1 MQNFLKKA
9 LFLLF
14 VSPLLFLFSCSKDS
28 STNPSDQNNQTYF
41 PTTVGSYWKYVE
53 YELDSLGVKVA
64 GTEDTTI
71 TTVVANQVVQGK
83 NAAIMVSTSQSG
95 GSTDTTV
102 AAYENG
108 KVYTLISLFA
118 NELLPVNVDQWIVIA
133 DFNNSEWAILKDTT
147 FASFDV
153 PDLGTVTPTVGIK
166 GKKGNKTDLV
176 VKNKVIS
183 SQEFIITFSYS
194 LKIQIPNV
202 PMPVTTK
209 FDVLMHI
216 WLGQGIGVAKTRFD
230 PYKINILIY
239 EQNFNGNESVLID
252 YKIK

>member
-1 MQNFLKKA
+1 MQNFLKKS

-14 VSPLLFLFSCSKDS
+14 LSPLLFLFSCSKDS
-28 STNPSDQNNQTYF
+28 STNPSDQTNQSYF

-71 TTVVANQVVQGK
+71 TTVVANQVIQGK

-108 KVYTLISLFA
+108 KVYTLISFFG
-118 NELLPVNVDQWIVIA
+118 NEFIPVTGDQWIVLA
-133 DFNNSEWAILKDTT
+133 DFNASEWTILKDTT
-147 FASFDV
+147 LASFDV
-153 PDLGTVTPTVGIK
+153 EGLGTVTPTVGIK

-176 VKNKVIS
+176 VANKVVS
-183 SQEFIITFSYS
+183 AQEIIITSSFNAK
-194 LKIQIPNV
+194 LQVPNV
-202 PMPVTTK
+202 PLPVTLK
-209 FDVLMHI
+209 FDVVQHM
-216 WLGQGIGVAKTRFD
+216 WFGQGIGVAKTRLD
-230 PYKINILIY
+230 PFKINVVLY
-239 EQNFNGNESVLID
+239 EEKFNGNESVLID